1 MADAPKTVV
10 QGHAPNL
17 ETIIKAAKN
26 GDLAL
31 MECKRVSDGK
41 IVAVLCCVERQ
52 GKEYIFAP
60 MAEMF
65 EDNPYEQWL
74 PPDMAEAEGT
84 SNG

>member
-10 QGHAPNL
+10 QGHSVNL
-17 ETIIKAAKN
+17 QTIIKAAKN

-31 MECKRVSDGK
+31 MECKRVKDGK

>member
-1 MADAPKTVV
+1 MANPNPPFVV
-10 QGHAPNL
+10 DGHAVNL
-17 ETIIKAAKN
+17 QTIIKAAKN

-41 IVAVLCCVERQ
+41 IVAVLCCVGRQ

-74 PPDMAEAEGT
+74 PPDEAEAEK